1 MVRLGDESQVEHIS
15 VRLEILLML
24 RKDRYTVCTE
34 PTRGSKII
42 WGTLTELQ
50 GNVGFLE
57 SYFGPFG
64 GNVGVSAR

>member
-1 MVRLGDESQVEHIS
+1 
-15 VRLEILLML
+15 ML